1 VIHFV
6 RWAYGGVFRKQKNKK
21 TKKQKMKG
29 MKEKQIK
36 KKRAEAML

>member
-1 VIHFV
+1 MEEFSE
-6 RWAYGGVFRKQKNKK
+6 NKK